1 VIRAGFAALVL
12 LGCTASPLEA
22 LDTQLSARA
31 AAWSSSR
38 SLDDEK
44 DLTPLQ
50 LWIRSSATFGHGDT
64 RFRLYGEG
72 WTEVQPN
79 ATDSHTDGRLR
90 EAYAQLSLGSF
101 ELRGGWQ
108 IFAWGRAD
116 GINPTDNLT
125 PRQLTFMTRDTE
137 DQRFGTPALRGTWFS
152 GPISMNLIWL
162 PGFDASELPWPKQA
176 PERHDVE
183 PSNRVTQWATRLEL
197 VRGDIEGSLS
207 YFDGYDVLP
216 SQAIMTP
223 SSPQILV
230 IHGRSKIA
238 GADFAKA
245 LGRVVLRSE
254 LAHTETAAAQP
265 GAIFVKQPQWYVVAG
280 GERTFG
286 EYLDIN
292 LQYYY
297 RHVDG
302 NATPY
307 GLPAAVQPIARVFAV
322 TAQQYDRIDHGLTLR
337 VADQWWNETLEAS
350 VSGVLSL
357 ERRAF
362 LLRPMIKYRAADA
375 WTISIGAEVFRGDD
389 RTLYGF
395 LKSNSASYIELRWGF

>member
-1 VIRAGFAALVL
+1 VIRAGCAAAVL
-12 LGCTASPLEA
+12 GWTASPLQA

-31 AAWSSSR
+31 AVWSSSR

-44 DLTPLQ
+44 VLTPLQ
-50 LWIRSSATFGHGDT
+50 LWIRSSATFEHADT

-79 ATDSHTDGRLR
+79 GTDSHTDWRLR
-90 EAYAQLSLGSF
+90 EAYVQLSRGAF

-125 PRQLTFMTRDTE
+125 PRKLTFLTRDTE

-176 PERHDVE
+176 PDRHDVD
-183 PSNRVTQWATRLEL
+183 PSNRTAQWATRLEL
-197 VRGDIEGSLS
+197 VRGDFEGSIS

-216 SQAIMTP
+216 SQAIMTS

-230 IHGRSKIA
+230 IHDRLKIA
-238 GADFAKA
+238 GADFAKTF
-245 LGRVVLRSE
+245 GRVVLRSE
-254 LAHTETAAAQP
+254 LAHTETAVAHP
-265 GAIFVKQPQWYVVAG
+265 GAVFVKQPQWYVVAG
-280 GERTFG
+280 GERSFG

-302 NATPY
+302 EATPY
-307 GLPAAVQPIARVFAV
+307 GLPAAAQSIARVFAV

-337 VADQWWNETLEAS
+337 LADQWLNETLEAS

-362 LLRPMIKYRAADA
+362 LLRPVIKYRATDA

-395 LKSNSASYIELRWGF
+395 LKSNSTSYIELRWGF

>member
-1 VIRAGFAALVL
+1 VIRAGCAAAVL
-12 LGCTASPLEA
+12 GWTASPLQA

-31 AAWSSSR
+31 AVWSSSR

-50 LWIRSSATFGHGDT
+50 LWIRSSATFEHADT

-79 ATDSHTDGRLR
+79 GTDSRTDGRLR
-90 EAYAQLSLGSF
+90 EAYVQLSRGAF

-125 PRQLTFMTRDTE
+125 PRKLTFLTRDTE

-162 PGFDASELPWPKQA
+162 PGFDASEMPWPKQA
-176 PERHDVE
+176 PDRHDVD
-183 PSNRVTQWATRLEL
+183 PSNRTAQWATRLEL
-197 VRGDIEGSLS
+197 VRGDFEGSIS

-216 SQAIMTP
+216 SQAIMTS

-230 IHGRSKIA
+230 IHDRLKIA
-238 GADFAKA
+238 GADFAKTF
-245 LGRVVLRSE
+245 GRVVLRSE
-254 LAHTETAAAQP
+254 LAHTETAAAHP
-265 GAIFVKQPQWYVVAG
+265 GAVFVKQPQWYVVAG
-280 GERTFG
+280 GERSFG

-302 NATPY
+302 EATPY
-307 GLPAAVQPIARVFAV
+307 GLPAAAQSIARVFAV

-337 VADQWWNETLEAS
+337 LADQWLNETLEAS

-362 LLRPMIKYRAADA
+362 LLRPVIKYRATDA

-395 LKSNSASYIELRWGF
+395 LKSNSTSYIELRWGF